1 MSDSDAVY
9 LSPFPQHLLE
19 SNDPPSEAEAH
30 KIQAI
35 LDHAHTLLA
44 DLEACEDSALSY
56 EDSEDQR
63 SRIVQH
69 IHQGRGLLSA
79 VRSLPFDILSELF
92 THLHTRRWNIWLLAH
107 VCRLWRATTR
117 ALPTLYAHI
126 APRFPLP
133 AIAAHLELSC
143 PCALHIDLG
152 PTQTAALELVVPHA
166 ERWASLKIDMG
177 PEMTP
182 VLAQVRGRLPLLR
195 RVEYRDD
202 TGRGG
207 SVVCSAFEIAP
218 SLVEASI
225 RSTVPVLLPWAQ
237 LERVF
242 LQVLAVGLEPLAAAT
257 SLVELNLL
265 TLFSTP
271 PPPADAPIC
280 LPRLRRLFVHEGE
293 ALDGLVCPALEEI
306 LVAHDGDMRVL
317 PFLERSACALCV
329 FSTEC
334 QAVSAAGVAAVLEL
348 VPSLQ
353 ELRVIG
359 MHAVGELVSRLV
371 VPRDDGAPVLGAT
384 LRRLALHSISTD
396 AACAAVVQ
404 MMGSRRVEAM
414 GARRCPAL
422 ALCVLNYREFALS
435 AEAVSAQAL
444 LRDEWGM
451 EVEWRVSNDKIRSWE
466 LEYPW

>member
-1 MSDSDAVY
+1 D
-9 LSPFPQHLLE
+9 
-19 SNDPPSEAEAH
+19 
-30 KIQAI
+30 

-143 PCALHIDLG
+143 PYAG
-152 PTQTAALELVVPHA
+152 
-166 ERWASLKIDMG
+166 ASRFSG
-177 PEMTP
+177 
-182 VLAQVRGRLPLLR
+182 AW
-195 RVEYRDD
+195 EYRDD

-237 LERVF
+237 LE
-242 LQVLAVGLEPLAAAT
+242 Q
-257 SLVELNLL
+257 
-265 TLFSTP
+265 
-271 PPPADAPIC
+271 
-280 LPRLRRLFVHEGE
+280 
-293 ALDGLVCPALEEI
+293 I

-371 VPRDDGAPVLGAT
+371 VPRDDGAP
-384 LRRLALHSISTD
+384 
-396 AACAAVVQ
+396 